1 MCGIIGILHANKN
14 KFVNQF
20 LVDGLTI
27 LQHRGQDSA
36 GIATIHENHYHM
48 YKNKGTVSEV
58 FNETTIA
65 SLKGNIGIGHVRYST
80 LETSDILEAQP
91 FHTNVPFGISIVHN
105 GNLTNTDELMQF
117 MIQHN
122 RYINSVSDS
131 ELLLNLFADQFGKT
145 SLPQLHT
152 PPDVSISNRIFHS
165 VSSIMQNC
173 KGGFSV
179 ILMINRVGLVAF
191 RDPHGIRPLCLGKSE
206 PIHPLRFGKR
216 NVHEYNDFII
226 ASESIAIDIMDSPRF
241 SFVRNIL
248 PGECLFIDMNCNVQS
263 CIVGNNTDLRPCL
276 FEYIYFARPDSI
288 IDGISVYESRKR
300 MGQKLANRIRLA
312 FQANDTSQ
320 VSFPNTLLDIDVV
333 IPVPE
338 TSRITALEISNIL
351 QIPYQEGFIK
361 NRYIARTFILPG
373 QEVRKKSL
381 KLKINTIKSI
391 FLNKNVLIVD
401 DSIVRGTTSLQLV
414 QLAKNAGAKKIYFS
428 SAAPPVKYQN
438 VYGINIPTT
447 QELIANNKTNNEI
460 ARILG
465 VDKVIYNTLEDVIDA
480 CRSCCVNGYPRNFE
494 TSCFDGEYITEDITE
509 EYLEKLEQERTE

>member
-1 MCGIIGILHANKN
+1 MCGIIGIIHSNKD

-36 GIATIHENHYHM
+36 GIATIHENHYHV
-48 YKNKGTVSEV
+48 YKNKGTVADV
-58 FNETTIA
+58 FNEDNIA
-65 SLKGNIGIGHVRYST
+65 SLKGHIGIGHVRYST

-131 ELLLNLFADQFGKT
+131 ELLLNIFAHDFTQSRT
-145 SLPQLHT
+145 TITQNT
-152 PPDVSISNRIFHS
+152 PTDIANRIFQS
-165 VSSIMQNC
+165 VSSIMQKC

-191 RDPHGIRPLCLGKSE
+191 RDPNGIRPLC
-206 PIHPLRFGKR
+206 FG
-216 NVHEYNDFII
+216 NTTENECPDFII
-226 ASESIAIDIMDSPRF
+226 ASESIAMDIMDSPRF
-241 SFVRNIL
+241 SLIRNIL
-248 PGECLFIDMNCNVQS
+248 PGECLFIDMECNIQTQ
-263 CIVGNNTDLRPCL
+263 IVGNNAVLRPCL

-288 IDGISVYESRKR
+288 IDGISVHESRKR
-300 MGQKLANRIRLA
+300 MGQKLANRILLE
-312 FQANDTSQ
+312 FQKKKGMDEILGSPTSY
-320 VSFPNTLLDIDVV
+320 VSSNSLLDIDVV

-351 QIPYQEGFIK
+351 RIPYQEGFIK

-391 FLNKNVLIVD
+391 FLDKNVLIVD

-460 ARILG
+460 SEILG
-465 VDKVIYNTLEDVIDA
+465 ADMVIYNTLEDVTNA
-480 CRSCCVNGYPRNFE
+480 CRESSIISYPTEFE
-494 TSCFDGEYITEDITE
+494 TSCFDGNYITGNITE
-509 EYLEKLEQERTE
+509 EYLGKLEQERTE